1 MGIEKEINKTIY
13 KTNNPTTFNELKNL
27 YWANDRKLDQ
37 VDPGTPEWIQIFN
50 ENEEIIGQINQL
62 HRG

>member
-13 KTNNPTTFNELKNL
+13 KKNPRTTFKELKDQ
-27 YWANDRKLDQ
+27 YWVNDQQLDQ
-37 VDPGTPEWIQIFN
+37 LDPGTPEWIQIFN
-50 ENEEIIGQINQL
+50 QNEDIISQINQL